1 MQLVIPL
8 ESASSPETR
17 DQIET
22 IPAVEDQ
29 EETASIESAVSGTV
43 RNLYEVNY
51 GHTSSPGSNHDSI
64 QVAGIREPHMLE
76 ADDKACFVEAEVFLK
91 DPITSTLP
99 GCHDQVT
106 PPVNLESLYQS
117 GDSTG
122 MAVGSLSDWLA
133 NESEGDAADSQIVSI
148 DVLALSSK
156 GETCMQL
163 LLFSQYLWCFLSSS
177 SHISIIGQVY
187 VYQ

>member
-1 MQLVIPL
+1 
-8 ESASSPETR
+8 
-17 DQIET
+17 
-22 IPAVEDQ
+22 
-29 EETASIESAVSGTV
+29 
-43 RNLYEVNY
+43 
-51 GHTSSPGSNHDSI
+51 
-64 QVAGIREPHMLE
+64 MLE
-76 ADDKACFVEAEVFLK
+76 ADDKACSVEAEVFLK

-99 GCHDQVT
+99 GCHEVT